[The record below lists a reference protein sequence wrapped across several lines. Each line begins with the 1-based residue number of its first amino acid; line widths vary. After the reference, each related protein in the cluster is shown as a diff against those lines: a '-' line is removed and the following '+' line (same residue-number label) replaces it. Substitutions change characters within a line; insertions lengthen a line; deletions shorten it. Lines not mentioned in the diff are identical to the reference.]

1 MTGVD
6 EAVNSL
12 KQVVL
17 ELEQKMQS
25 RTVRGV
31 EQLQQTDELKTAL
44 SRQHELEEA
53 LLSVTNSLDS
63 IIGKLIDLAEDCS
76 LAQVDVSVNG
86 QSYRI
91 ACEDGQEDRLVDLA
105 AMVDEK
111 VIELV
116 NQIGQVGSNRLL
128 VMAALIIADEL
139 VDLKN
144 EVGSSR
150 ELEDKIKQEDMV
162 LTLQEITKRIE
173 NIADEV
179 EQA

>member
-1 MTGVD
+1 
-6 EAVNSL
+6 
-12 KQVVL
+12 
-17 ELEQKMQS
+17 
-25 RTVRGV
+25 
-31 EQLQQTDELKTAL
+31 
-44 SRQHELEEA
+44 
-53 LLSVTNSLDS
+53 
-63 IIGKLIDLAEDCS
+63 

-111 VIELV
+111 VLGLV

-144 EVGSSR
+144 EAGSSQ
-150 ELEDKIKQEDMV
+150 ELTDNTNQQDTV
-162 LTLQEITKRIE
+162 FALQEITKRIE
-173 NIADEV
+173 NIADQV

>member
-1 MTGVD
+1 M
-6 EAVNSL
+6 
-12 KQVVL
+12 
-17 ELEQKMQS
+17 
-25 RTVRGV
+25 
-31 EQLQQTDELKTAL
+31 
-44 SRQHELEEA
+44 
-53 LLSVTNSLDS
+53 
-63 IIGKLIDLAEDCS
+63 
-76 LAQVDVSVNG
+76 AQVDVSVNG

-111 VIELV
+111 VLDLV

-144 EVGSSR
+144 EAGSSQ
-150 ELEDKIKQEDMV
+150 ELVDNSNQQDTV
-162 LTLQEITKRIE
+162 LALQELTKRIE
-173 NIADEV
+173 NIADQV

>member
-1 MTGVD
+1 
-6 EAVNSL
+6 
-12 KQVVL
+12 
-17 ELEQKMQS
+17 
-25 RTVRGV
+25 
-31 EQLQQTDELKTAL
+31 
-44 SRQHELEEA
+44 
-53 LLSVTNSLDS
+53 
-63 IIGKLIDLAEDCS
+63 

-111 VIELV
+111 VLGLV

-144 EVGSSR
+144 EAGSSQ
-150 ELEDKIKQEDMV
+150 ELEDNTNQQDTV
-162 LTLQEITKRIE
+162 LALQEITKRIE
-173 NIADEV
+173 NIADQV

>member
-1 MTGVD
+1 M
-6 EAVNSL
+6 
-12 KQVVL
+12 
-17 ELEQKMQS
+17 
-25 RTVRGV
+25 
-31 EQLQQTDELKTAL
+31 
-44 SRQHELEEA
+44 
-53 LLSVTNSLDS
+53 
-63 IIGKLIDLAEDCS
+63 
-76 LAQVDVSVNG
+76 AQVDVSVNG

-111 VIELV
+111 VIGLV

-144 EVGSSR
+144 EAGSSQ
-150 ELEDKIKQEDMV
+150 ELEDNTNQQDTVIA
-162 LTLQEITKRIE
+162 LQEITKRIE
-173 NIADEV
+173 NIADQV

>member
-1 MTGVD
+1 M
-6 EAVNSL
+6 
-12 KQVVL
+12 
-17 ELEQKMQS
+17 
-25 RTVRGV
+25 
-31 EQLQQTDELKTAL
+31 
-44 SRQHELEEA
+44 
-53 LLSVTNSLDS
+53 
-63 IIGKLIDLAEDCS
+63 
-76 LAQVDVSVNG
+76 AQVDVSVNG

-111 VIELV
+111 VIGLV

-144 EVGSSR
+144 EAGSSQ
-150 ELEDKIKQEDMV
+150 ELGDNTNQQDTV
-162 LTLQEITKRIE
+162 LALQEITKRIE
-173 NIADEV
+173 NIADQV

>member
-1 MTGVD
+1 M
-6 EAVNSL
+6 
-12 KQVVL
+12 
-17 ELEQKMQS
+17 
-25 RTVRGV
+25 
-31 EQLQQTDELKTAL
+31 
-44 SRQHELEEA
+44 
-53 LLSVTNSLDS
+53 
-63 IIGKLIDLAEDCS
+63 
-76 LAQVDVSVNG
+76 AQVDVSVNG

-111 VIELV
+111 VIGLI

-144 EVGSSR
+144 EAGSSP
-150 ELEDKIKQEDMV
+150 ELEDNTKQQDMV

-173 NIADEV
+173 NIADQV

>member
-1 MTGVD
+1 M
-6 EAVNSL
+6 
-12 KQVVL
+12 
-17 ELEQKMQS
+17 
-25 RTVRGV
+25 
-31 EQLQQTDELKTAL
+31 
-44 SRQHELEEA
+44 
-53 LLSVTNSLDS
+53 
-63 IIGKLIDLAEDCS
+63 
-76 LAQVDVSVNG
+76 AQVDVSVNG

-111 VIELV
+111 VIGLV

-150 ELEDKIKQEDMV
+150 ELEDNTKQQDMV

-173 NIADEV
+173 NIADQV

>member
-1 MTGVD
+1 
-6 EAVNSL
+6 
-12 KQVVL
+12 
-17 ELEQKMQS
+17 
-25 RTVRGV
+25 
-31 EQLQQTDELKTAL
+31 
-44 SRQHELEEA
+44 
-53 LLSVTNSLDS
+53 
-63 IIGKLIDLAEDCS
+63 

-111 VIELV
+111 VLGLV

-144 EVGSSR
+144 EAGSSQ
-150 ELEDKIKQEDMV
+150 ELKDNTNQQDTV
-162 LTLQEITKRIE
+162 LALQEITKRIE
-173 NIADEV
+173 NIADQV

>member
-1 MTGVD
+1 
-6 EAVNSL
+6 
-12 KQVVL
+12 
-17 ELEQKMQS
+17 
-25 RTVRGV
+25 
-31 EQLQQTDELKTAL
+31 
-44 SRQHELEEA
+44 
-53 LLSVTNSLDS
+53 
-63 IIGKLIDLAEDCS
+63 

-111 VIELV
+111 VIGLV

-150 ELEDKIKQEDMV
+150 ELEDDIKQEDMV

-173 NIADEV
+173 NIADQV

>member
-1 MTGVD
+1 M
-6 EAVNSL
+6 
-12 KQVVL
+12 
-17 ELEQKMQS
+17 
-25 RTVRGV
+25 
-31 EQLQQTDELKTAL
+31 
-44 SRQHELEEA
+44 
-53 LLSVTNSLDS
+53 
-63 IIGKLIDLAEDCS
+63 
-76 LAQVDVSVNG
+76 AQVDVSVNG

-111 VIELV
+111 VLGLV

-144 EVGSSR
+144 EAASSQ
-150 ELEDKIKQEDMV
+150 ELDDNTNQQDTV
-162 LTLQEITKRIE
+162 LALQEITKRIE
-173 NIADEV
+173 NIADQV

>member
-1 MTGVD
+1 M
-6 EAVNSL
+6 
-12 KQVVL
+12 
-17 ELEQKMQS
+17 
-25 RTVRGV
+25 
-31 EQLQQTDELKTAL
+31 
-44 SRQHELEEA
+44 
-53 LLSVTNSLDS
+53 
-63 IIGKLIDLAEDCS
+63 
-76 LAQVDVSVNG
+76 AQVDVSVNG

-111 VIELV
+111 VLGLV

-144 EVGSSR
+144 EAGSSQ
-150 ELEDKIKQEDMV
+150 ELKDNTNQQDTV
-162 LTLQEITKRIE
+162 FALQEITKRIE
-173 NIADEV
+173 NIADQV

>member
-1 MTGVD
+1 M
-6 EAVNSL
+6 
-12 KQVVL
+12 
-17 ELEQKMQS
+17 
-25 RTVRGV
+25 
-31 EQLQQTDELKTAL
+31 
-44 SRQHELEEA
+44 
-53 LLSVTNSLDS
+53 
-63 IIGKLIDLAEDCS
+63 
-76 LAQVDVSVNG
+76 AQVDVSVNG

-111 VIELV
+111 VIGLV

-144 EVGSSR
+144 EAGS
-150 ELEDKIKQEDMV
+150 LQEQKDNTNQQDTV
-162 LTLQEITKRIE
+162 LALQEITKRIE
-173 NIADEV
+173 NIADQV

>member
-1 MTGVD
+1 M
-6 EAVNSL
+6 
-12 KQVVL
+12 
-17 ELEQKMQS
+17 
-25 RTVRGV
+25 
-31 EQLQQTDELKTAL
+31 
-44 SRQHELEEA
+44 
-53 LLSVTNSLDS
+53 
-63 IIGKLIDLAEDCS
+63 
-76 LAQVDVSVNG
+76 AQVDVSVNG

-111 VIELV
+111 VLELV

-144 EVGSSR
+144 EAGS
-150 ELEDKIKQEDMV
+150 LQEQKDNTNQQDTV
-162 LTLQEITKRIE
+162 LALQEITKRIE
-173 NIADEV
+173 NIADQV

>member
-1 MTGVD
+1 M
-6 EAVNSL
+6 
-12 KQVVL
+12 
-17 ELEQKMQS
+17 
-25 RTVRGV
+25 
-31 EQLQQTDELKTAL
+31 
-44 SRQHELEEA
+44 
-53 LLSVTNSLDS
+53 
-63 IIGKLIDLAEDCS
+63 
-76 LAQVDVSVNG
+76 AQVDVSVNG

-144 EVGSSR
+144 EVGCSR